1 MNIHVSPNGSLS
13 TMHLTAYDNCLRFY
27 DKYVVPK
34 KNTEVS
40 GEGTGKGTEY
50 GTGQICVIEFGSYDV
65 NGTLRPIFEGCQYT
79 GLDLSPGP
87 GVDVVVEPGMP
98 IPLDAESADIVL
110 SSSNFEHDPCFWETF
125 LEMCRL
131 VKPGGYIYINAP
143 SAGPYH
149 GFPGDAWR
157 FYSDSWKYLAN
168 WANKQG
174 HQIELVESYI
184 DDRSVWRD
192 NVGIFTV
199 K

>member
-1 MNIHVSPNGSLS
+1 
-13 TMHLTAYDNCLRFY
+13 MHLTAYENCLRFY
-27 DKYVVPK
+27 DKYVVPT
-34 KNTEVS
+34 KNTELP
-40 GEGTGKGTEY
+40 GDGTDQGTD
-50 GTGQICVIEFGSYDV
+50 QICVIEFGSYDV
-65 NGTLRPIFEGCQYT
+65 NGTLRPIFEGCRYI

-87 GVDVVVEPGMP
+87 GVDVVVEPGTP
-98 IPLDAESADIVL
+98 IPLDTASADIVV

-174 HQIELVESYI
+174 HQIELAESYI

-192 NVGIFTV
+192 NVGIFVV